1 MSYASRQPGDP
12 GDVSSPVSSSP
23 FMRTV
28 LSEFCGAFDAELRP
42 VLDPVQQAAEA
53 LAGAPEDVPARRVL
67 PALRDLRHQIQQLI
81 DKVAEQQ
88 AYVLIFGPIKS
99 GKSTFM
105 NALSAAY
112 VSEVTCLPAYPC
124 MVYVSHA
131 DEPGFKVAHYDGRE
145 ASFTHRDALRE
156 VIADGH
162 YQLTR
167 RLREAELAGETFD
180 PAVHMPDAIRKV
192 DIKLDIPDLAQ
203 SGAVLVDTPGLYTR
217 MKFGY
222 DRMTRD
228 FRNAAACAIFIVKTD
243 NLFLEQVFDEFGE
256 LLELFSRIFL
266 IVNLDSTKKD
276 LLPDGTLAPSLEHES
291 PWEIIEAFENL
302 SMSAPLKEAAE
313 DGRLSIYPV
322 DLLRAASRRIT
333 SRREEGSGQ
342 DQDSAVAKSDADF
355 DLLLEDLT
363 DYLNSNE
370 YLKAF
375 LQDSLRR
382 SRTLIG
388 ELKNAVEDD
397 SVRELSREVETLQ
410 KNCDEARAKVETL
423 NRLRQIHWGDH
434 VQGLVPWLLERVG
447 RLAAHVKAETQ
458 EPINTAIDA
467 WFQSDESL
475 HQLLDGT
482 LLPTFASAHA
492 RLTADAE
499 EALKHRVS
507 EDVAGLTATEDLL
520 SDLQTVGLNMR
531 ETAETALTGLKAN
544 ATVESPAPI
553 LSSEQ
558 IPVRR
563 NMADWLLMR
572 SGSAVR
578 RRVFGPADQPDT
590 QIEVALKE
598 SRLGEPAREAIRDA
612 TMSQLDRMI
621 DRLAEELPEQLV
633 RGYAERFEQ
642 EIAERLER
650 AQEEADQRLERLGA
664 RLHDTQKA
672 SERLV
677 ALREK
682 LGTVGNSVD
691 SLMERFAQTDPAT
704 LTEQAAV

>member
-1 MSYASRQPGDP
+1 
-12 GDVSSPVSSSP
+12 
-23 FMRTV
+23 MRTV
-28 LSEFCGAFDAELRP
+28 LSEFCEAFENELRP
-42 VLDPVQQAAEA
+42 ILDPVQHAADA
-53 LAGAPEDVPARRVL
+53 LAGAPEDVPAKRVL
-67 PALRDLRHQIQQLI
+67 PQLRDLRHQISALI

-88 AYVLIFGPIKS
+88 AYVLIFGPVKS

-124 MVYVSHA
+124 MVYVSHS
-131 DEPGFKVAHYDGRE
+131 DEPGFKVTHYDGRE
-145 ASFTHRDALRE
+145 ATFTHRDALRE
-156 VIADGH
+156 IVADGH

-167 RLREAELAGETFD
+167 RIREAELAGETFD

-266 IVNLDSTKKD
+266 VVNLDSTKKD

-302 SMSAPLKEAAE
+302 SMTAPLKEAAE

-322 DLLRAASRRIT
+322 DLLRAASRRIA
-333 SRREEGSGQ
+333 SRREAGAGQ
-342 DQDSAVAKSDADF
+342 EEDGVAKVDADF
-355 DLLLEDLT
+355 DMLLEDLT
-363 DYLNSNE
+363 DFLNSNE

-388 ELKNAVEDD
+388 EMKNAVEDD
-397 SVRELSREVETLQ
+397 AVKALAREVESLRQ
-410 KNCDEARAKVETL
+410 SCDDARSKVEKI
-423 NRLRQIHWGDH
+423 NRLRQIQWRDH

-447 RLAAHVKAETQ
+447 RLATHVKAETHD
-458 EPINTAIDA
+458 PIARAIEE
-467 WFQSDESL
+467 WFQSADSL
-475 HQLLDGT
+475 HQLLDGS

-492 RLTADAE
+492 RLTEDAE
-499 EALKHRVS
+499 EALKRRVS
-507 EDVAGLTATEDLL
+507 EDVSGLTATEDLL
-520 SDLQTVGLNMR
+520 DDLKAVGLDMR
-531 ETAETALTGLKAN
+531 ETAEAALDGLKAN

-563 NMADWLLMR
+563 SVGDWLLMR
-572 SGSAVR
+572 SGAAVR
-578 RRVFGPADQPDT
+578 RRLFGPAERPDT
-590 QIEVALKE
+590 EVDIETKE
-598 SRLGEPAREAIRDA
+598 ARLGEPAREAIRDA
-612 TMSQLDRMI
+612 AMAQLDSMM
-621 DRLAEELPEQLV
+621 DRLAEALPEQLV
-633 RGYAERFEQ
+633 RGYAERFEVDL
-642 EIAERLER
+642 AERLEK
-650 AQEEADQRLERLGA
+650 ASVTAEERLEQLGQRLRLMQQA
-664 RLHDTQKA
+664 HDRVRSLT
-672 SERLV
+672 
-677 ALREK
+677 EK
-682 LGTVGNSVD
+682 LTAVGGSVD
-691 SLMERFAQTDPAT
+691 NLMERFAQTDPAT
-704 LTEQAAV
+704 LTQEAS

>member
-1 MSYASRQPGDP
+1 
-12 GDVSSPVSSSP
+12 
-23 FMRTV
+23 MRTV
-28 LSEFCGAFDAELRP
+28 LSEFCEAFDADLRP
-42 VLDPVQQAAEA
+42 ILDPVQHAAEA
-53 LAGAPEDVPARRVL
+53 LAAAPEDVSAKRVL

-131 DEPGFKVAHYDGRE
+131 DEPGFKVTHYDGRE
-145 ASFTHRDALRE
+145 STFTHRDALRE
-156 VIADGH
+156 VVADGH

-266 IVNLDSTKKD
+266 VVNLDSTKKD

-322 DLLRAASRRIT
+322 DLLRAASRRIM
-333 SRREEGSGQ
+333 SRREDGAAQPDGETK
-342 DQDSAVAKSDADF
+342 VDADF

-375 LQDSLRR
+375 LRDSLRR
-382 SRTLIG
+382 SRTLLG
-388 ELKNAVEDD
+388 EMNIAVDD
-397 SVRELSREVETLQ
+397 ESVHALGREVEALGRS
-410 KNCDEARAKVETL
+410 CDETRTTVETL
-423 NRLRQIHWGDH
+423 DRLRHIQWRDH

-447 RLAAHVKAETQ
+447 RLAAHVKADAQ
-458 EPINTAIDA
+458 EPVGQAIEA
-467 WFQSDESL
+467 WFQGNESL
-475 HQLLDGT
+475 HRLVDER
-482 LLPTFASAHA
+482 LLPIFASAHA

-520 SDLQTVGLNMR
+520 ADLEAVGLKMR
-531 ETAETALTGLKAN
+531 EIAETALSGLKAN

-553 LSSEQ
+553 LSSDE

-563 NMADWLLMR
+563 SVADWLLMR
-572 SGSAVR
+572 SGTAVR
-578 RRVFGPADQPDT
+578 RRLFGPADHPDAELEAA
-590 QIEVALKE
+590 IKA

-612 TMSQLDRMI
+612 TASQLERMI
-621 DRLAEELPEQLV
+621 NRLAEALPEQLV
-633 RGYAERFEQ
+633 RGYAERFEH
-642 EIAERLER
+642 EIGARLER
-650 AQEEADQRLERLGA
+650 AREDASGRLERLGT
-664 RLHDTQKA
+664 RLRVTREAH
-672 SERLV
+672 ERLT
-677 ALREK
+677 ALRDT
-682 LGTVGNSVD
+682 LGTVGKSVD
-691 SLMERFAQTDPAT
+691 TLMERFAQTDPAT
-704 LTEQAAV
+704 LTRQAV

>member
-1 MSYASRQPGDP
+1 
-12 GDVSSPVSSSP
+12 
-23 FMRTV
+23 MRTV
-28 LSEFCGAFDAELRP
+28 LSEFCDAFENELRP
-42 VLDPVQQAAEA
+42 ILDPVQQAAEA
-53 LAGAPEDVPARRVL
+53 LAGAPEDVPAKRVL
-67 PALRDLRHQIQQLI
+67 PALRDLRHQISALI

-88 AYVLIFGPIKS
+88 AYVLIFGPVKS

-124 MVYVSHA
+124 MVYVSHS
-131 DEPGFKVAHYDGRE
+131 DEPGFKVTHYDGRE
-145 ASFTHRDALRE
+145 AAFTHRDALRE
-156 VIADGH
+156 IVADGH

-167 RLREAELAGETFD
+167 RIREAELAGETFD

-266 IVNLDSTKKD
+266 VVNLDSTKKD

-302 SMSAPLKEAAE
+302 SMTAPLKEAAE

-333 SRREEGSGQ
+333 SRRETGAGQEEGT
-342 DQDSAVAKSDADF
+342 AAKVDADF
-355 DLLLEDLT
+355 DMLLEDLT
-363 DYLNSNE
+363 DFLNSNE

-388 ELKNAVEDD
+388 EMKNAVEDD
-397 SVRELSREVETLQ
+397 SVKKLAREVESLQ
-410 KNCDEARAKVETL
+410 HSCDDARSKVEKL
-423 NRLRQIHWGDH
+423 NRLRQIQWRDH

-447 RLAAHVKAETQ
+447 RLATHVKAETQ
-458 EPINTAIDA
+458 DPIARAIEE
-467 WFQSDESL
+467 WFQSTDSL
-475 HQLLDGT
+475 HELLDRN
-482 LLPTFASAHA
+482 LLPTFASAYA
-492 RLTADAE
+492 RLTEDAE
-499 EALKHRVS
+499 EALKRRVS
-507 EDVAGLTATEDLL
+507 EDVSGLTATEDLL
-520 SDLQTVGLNMR
+520 SDLQAVGLDMR
-531 ETAETALTGLKAN
+531 ETAEAALVGLKAN

-563 NMADWLLMR
+563 SVGDWVLMR
-572 SGSAVR
+572 SGASVR
-578 RRVFGPADQPDT
+578 RRLFGPAERPDT
-590 QIEVALKE
+590 EIPVEMKE
-598 SRLGEPAREAIRDA
+598 ARLGEPARDAIRDA
-612 TMSQLDRMI
+612 TLAQLDAMMTK
-621 DRLAEELPEQLV
+621 LAEALPEQLV
-633 RGYAERFEQ
+633 RGYAERFEVD
-642 EIAERLER
+642 IAERLEK
-650 AQEEADQRLERLGA
+650 ASTAAEQRLEQLGQRLKVMQQA
-664 RLHDTQKA
+664 FDRLH
-672 SERLV
+672 
-677 ALREK
+677 ALNEK
-682 LGTVGNSVD
+682 LGTVGNSVNT
-691 SLMERFAQTDPAT
+691 LMERFAQTDPAT
-704 LTEQAAV
+704 LTQQAS

>member
-1 MSYASRQPGDP
+1 
-12 GDVSSPVSSSP
+12 
-23 FMRTV
+23 MRTV
-28 LSEFCGAFDAELRP
+28 LSEFCEAFENELRP
-42 VLDPVQQAAEA
+42 ILDPVQQAADA
-53 LAGAPEDVPARRVL
+53 LAGAPEDVPAKRVL
-67 PALRDLRHQIQQLI
+67 PQLRDLRHQISALI

-88 AYVLIFGPIKS
+88 AYVLIFGPVKS

-124 MVYVSHA
+124 MVYVSHS
-131 DEPGFKVAHYDGRE
+131 DEPGFKVTHYDGRE
-145 ASFTHRDALRE
+145 ATFTHRDALRE
-156 VIADGH
+156 VVADGH

-167 RLREAELAGETFD
+167 RIREAELAGETFD
-180 PAVHMPDAIRKV
+180 PAVHMPDAIRRV

-266 IVNLDSTKKD
+266 VVNLDSTKKD

-302 SMSAPLKEAAE
+302 SMTAPLKEAAE

-322 DLLRAASRRIT
+322 DLLRAASRRIA
-333 SRREEGSGQ
+333 SRREAGAGQ
-342 DQDSAVAKSDADF
+342 EEDGVAKVDADF
-355 DLLLEDLT
+355 DMLLEDLT
-363 DYLNSNE
+363 DFLNSNE

-388 ELKNAVEDD
+388 EMKNAVEDD
-397 SVRELSREVETLQ
+397 AVKALGREVESLQ
-410 KNCDEARAKVETL
+410 QSCDDARSKVEKI
-423 NRLRQIHWGDH
+423 NRLRQIQWRDH

-447 RLAAHVKAETQ
+447 RLATHVKAETHD
-458 EPINTAIDA
+458 PIARAIEE
-467 WFQSDESL
+467 WFQSADSL
-475 HQLLDGT
+475 HQLLDRS

-492 RLTADAE
+492 RLTEDAE
-499 EALKHRVS
+499 EALKRRVS
-507 EDVAGLTATEDLL
+507 EDVSGLTATEDLL
-520 SDLQTVGLNMR
+520 DDLQAVGLDMR
-531 ETAETALTGLKAN
+531 ETAEAALEGLKAN

-563 NMADWLLMR
+563 SVGDWLLMR
-572 SGSAVR
+572 SGAAVR
-578 RRVFGPADQPDT
+578 RRLFGPAERPDT
-590 QIEVALKE
+590 EIDVETKE
-598 SRLGEPAREAIRDA
+598 ARLGEPAREAIRDA
-612 TMSQLDRMI
+612 AMAQLDAMM
-621 DRLAEELPEQLV
+621 DKLAEALPEQLV
-633 RGYAERFEQ
+633 RGYAERFEVD
-642 EIAERLER
+642 IAERLEK
-650 AQEEADQRLERLGA
+650 ASAAAEQRLEQLGQRLRVMQQA
-664 RLHDTQKA
+664 H
-672 SERLV
+672 ERLRS
-677 ALREK
+677 LTEK
-682 LGTVGNSVD
+682 LTAVGGSVD
-691 SLMERFAQTDPAT
+691 NLMERFAQTDPAT
-704 LTEQAAV
+704 LTQQAS